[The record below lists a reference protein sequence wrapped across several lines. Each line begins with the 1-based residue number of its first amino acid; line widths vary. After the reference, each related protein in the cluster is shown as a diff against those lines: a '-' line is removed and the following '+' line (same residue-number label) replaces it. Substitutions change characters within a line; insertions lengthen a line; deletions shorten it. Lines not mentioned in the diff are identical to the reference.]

1 MTDTQAVK
9 PVVLVILDGWGI
21 GDDENPNNAI
31 AMANTPNYNR
41 FLEDYS
47 HSQILTSGQ
56 AVGLPYG
63 QMGNSEV
70 GHTNI
75 GAGRIV
81 PQLLNLIS
89 ENLENGQFENHQIVK
104 DAIKYLKDKNKTL
117 HLCGLLSGSEENGK
131 TYGGVHAHIDHI
143 IGIAKIFA
151 KNGVKVNIHGFL
163 DGRDA
168 PQKSALKYIEK
179 LEEELK
185 NYPTAKLA
193 TLIGRYYAMD
203 RDNNSER
210 TQLAIDLISNAKGEK
225 TNNFSTAINANYAAG
240 ITDEFMKPI
249 VLESYVGVEEGDIL
263 FCANFRPDRMKQIT
277 SAFNTN
283 GTFERQIAVTDYSDA
298 HKKFMRIL
306 YPKVAVKD
314 SLGELVAKAG
324 FKQFRTAE
332 TEKFAHVTYF
342 FNGGQDLKFEG
353 EERILI
359 PSPKDVATYDLKPQ
373 MSAMQVTDGLVE
385 AIESGKYALI
395 VVNYANPDM
404 VGHTGSLDAAIKAVE
419 VIDECLGRVEK
430 AVKEKGGVMLI
441 TADHG
446 NLEEMRDEKGNPHT
460 QHTTNPVPFIV
471 ISDKLAGVKLNNGSL
486 SDIAPTILQLLNLK
500 APSTMT
506 GATLIN
512 SSR

>member
-1 MTDTQAVK
+1 MKFKCVT
-9 PVVLVILDGWGI
+9 LVILDGWGI

-31 AMANTPNYNR
+31 ARAKAPNYKR
-41 FLEDYS
+41 FLKTYP
-47 HSQILTSGQ
+47 HSQIQTSGK
-56 AVGLPYG
+56 AVGLPKG

-89 ENLENGQFENHQIVK
+89 ENLENAKFEQHQMVK
-104 DAIKYLKDKNKTL
+104 DAIKYLKENNKTL

-151 KNGVKVNIHGFL
+151 QKGVKVNIHGFL

-168 PQKSALKYIEK
+168 PQKSAIKYIEK

-185 NYPTAKLA
+185 PYTSAKLV

-203 RDNNSER
+203 RDNNADR
-210 TQLAIDLISNAKGEK
+210 VQLAIDLIANAKGEK
-225 TNNFSTAINANYAAG
+225 TNNFSTAIQQSYTAN
-240 ITDEFMKPI
+240 ITDEFIKPI
-249 VLESYVGVEEGDIL
+249 VLKSYVGVEDGDIL
-263 FCANFRPDRMKQIT
+263 FCANFRPDRVKQIT
-277 SAFNTN
+277 SAFNEN
-283 GTFERQIAVTDYSDA
+283 STFERQIAVTDYSDA
-298 HKKFMRIL
+298 HKKFMQIL

-324 FKQFRTAE
+324 LKQFRTAE

-373 MSAMQVTDGLVE
+373 MSAVEVTNGLVE
-385 AIESGKYALI
+385 AIQSGKYALI

-404 VGHTGSLDAAIKAVE
+404 VGHTGSLDAATKAVE
-419 VIDECLGRVEK
+419 VIDNCIERVEA

-460 QHTTNPVPFIV
+460 QHTINPVPFIV
-471 ISDKLAGVKLNNGSL
+471 ISDELAGVQLKNGTL

-500 APSTMT
+500 APNTMT
-506 GATLIN
+506 GKSLI
-512 SSR
+512 RQPH

>member
-1 MTDTQAVK
+1 MQ
-9 PVVLVILDGWGI
+9 PIVLTILDGWGI
-21 GDDENPNNAI
+21 GNDENPNNAI
-31 AMANTPNYNR
+31 SRANTPNYNR
-41 FLEDYS
+41 FLENYR
-47 HSQILTSGQ
+47 HSQIQTSGE
-56 AVGLPYG
+56 AVGLPKG

-89 ENLENGQFENHQIVK
+89 ENLANGKFEQHQMVQ
-104 DAIKYLKDKNKTL
+104 DAIDYLKKNNKTL

-168 PQKSALKYIEK
+168 PQKSAIKHIEK

-185 NYPTAKLA
+185 PYTSAKLV
-193 TLIGRYYAMD
+193 TLVGRYYAMD
-203 RDNNSER
+203 RDNNAER
-210 TQLAIDLISNAKGEK
+210 TQLAVDLIGQGSGKK
-225 TNNFSTAINANYAAG
+225 TNNFCVAINASYEEG
-240 ITDEFMKPI
+240 ITDEFIKPI
-249 VLESYVGVEEGDIL
+249 VLKNYVGVEEGDVL

-277 SAFNTN
+277 QMFYDN
-283 GTFERQIAVTDYSDA
+283 GTFKIQLAVTDYSDA
-298 HKKFMRIL
+298 HKKYMQIL

-314 SLGELVAKAG
+314 SLGAIVASEG
-324 FKQFRTAE
+324 LKQFRTAE

-353 EERILI
+353 EDRNLI

-373 MSAMQVTDGLVE
+373 MSAVEVTDGLVE
-385 AIESGKYALI
+385 AINSGKYSLI

-419 VIDECLGRVEK
+419 VIDACLGRVEA

-460 QHTTNPVPFIV
+460 QHTTNPVPFLV
-471 ISDKLAGVKLNNGSL
+471 VSNELAGVKLNNGTL
-486 SDIAPTILQLLNLK
+486 SDIAPTVLYLLDLK
-500 APSTMT
+500 APSAMT
-506 GATLIN
+506 GTSLI
-512 SSR
+512 S

>member
-1 MTDTQAVK
+1 MK
-9 PVVLVILDGWGI
+9 SVVLTILDGWGI

-31 AMANTPNYNR
+31 ARAKAPNYKR
-41 FLEDYS
+41 FLKTYS
-47 HSQILTSGQ
+47 HSQIQTSGK
-56 AVGLPYG
+56 AVGLPVG

-89 ENLENGQFENHQIVK
+89 ENLDNGEFKEHPIVK
-104 DAIKYLKDKNKTL
+104 DAIKYLKKNNKTL

-151 KNGVKVNIHGFL
+151 QAGVKVNIHGFL

-179 LEEELK
+179 LEEELEE
-185 NYPTAKLA
+185 YPNAKLV

-203 RDNNSER
+203 RDNNGER
-210 TQLAIDLISNAKGEK
+210 TKLAVDLIANAKGEK
-225 TNNFSTAINANYAAG
+225 TNNFSTAINASYNEG
-240 ITDEFMKPI
+240 ITDEFIKPI
-249 VLESYVGVEEGDIL
+249 VLKSYTGVSEGDIL

-277 SAFNTN
+277 STFNAN

-298 HKKFMRIL
+298 HKKFMQIL

-324 FKQFRTAE
+324 FRQFRTAE

-342 FNGGQDLKFEG
+342 FNGGQDLQFEG
-353 EERILI
+353 EERNLI

-373 MSAMQVTDGLVE
+373 MSANEVTDGLVE
-385 AIESGKYALI
+385 AINSGKYALI

-419 VIDECLGRVEK
+419 VIDACLGRVEK

-460 QHTTNPVPFIV
+460 QHTTNPVPFIL
-471 ISDKLAGVKLNNGSL
+471 IGKKAKLKDGTL
-486 SDIAPTILQLLNLK
+486 SDIAPTILHLLNISP
-500 APSTMT
+500 PSTMT
-506 GATLIN
+506 GTSLIVN
-512 SSR
+512 GNRIH